1 MTRSSALITGAA
13 SGIGAAVA
21 SRFVQRG
28 YHVIAVDRTAE
39 LAEQAAALIGP
50 DSTAVGC
57 DLTDDQSLAELC
69 QRISGEWRQEL
80 DVLVCNAG
88 VIIPDYV
95 AGLTPE
101 QLDLHI
107 DVMLR
112 SPIQLIRAALPE
124 FLARDRGHLMATVSL
139 GGICPLPAS
148 AAYSAA
154 KAGLR
159 AFLAALNTE
168 LWDTDVHVCGI
179 YPTAVDTPMLQH
191 EARAGGSALNFLS
204 AVRTVDDV
212 ADAYE
217 RALDKPKLETYVPF
231 HESLSARAAQWTP
244 AIIPR
249 IYPVFRRIG
258 ERGRQKYLKRIDG

>member
-1 MTRSSALITGAA
+1 MTRNSALITGAA

-21 SRFVQRG
+21 SRLARRG
-28 YHVIAVDRTAE
+28 YHIIAVDRTAE
-39 LAEQAAALIGP
+39 LAERAAAEISP

-57 DLTDDQSLAELC
+57 DLADGSSLAELC
-69 QRISGEWRQEL
+69 QRIAGEWRQEL
-80 DVLVCNAG
+80 EVLVCNAG
-88 VIIPDYV
+88 VIIPGPVEELAPSD
-95 AGLTPE
+95 
-101 QLDLHI
+101 LDVHI

-112 SPIQLIRAALPE
+112 SPVQLIRAALPA
-124 FLARDRGHLMATVSL
+124 FVSRNSGNLMATVSL

-159 AFLAALNTE
+159 AFLAALSTE
-168 LWDTDVHVCGI
+168 LWETGIHVCGI
-179 YPTAVDTPMLQH
+179 YPTAVDTPMLEH
-191 EARAGGSALNFLS
+191 EARAGGSTLNFLS
-204 AVRTVDDV
+204 AVKTVDDV

-249 IYPVFRRIG
+249 IYPAFRRLG
-258 ERGRQKYLKRIDG
+258 ERGRQRYLKRIDG

>member
-1 MTRSSALITGAA
+1 MTRSSVLITGAA
-13 SGIGAAVA
+13 SGIGAEVA
-21 SRFVQRG
+21 RRFAQRG
-28 YHVIAVDRTAE
+28 YHVIAVDRTLE
-39 LAEQAAALIGP
+39 LAEQAAADIGP
-50 DSTAVGC
+50 EATAVSC
-57 DLTDDQSLAELC
+57 DLADGQSLAELC
-69 QRISGEWRQEL
+69 ERIAGEWRQDL

-88 VIIPDYV
+88 VVIPSYV
-95 AGLTPE
+95 AGLTPDE
-101 QLDLHI
+101 LDLHI

-124 FLARDRGHLMATVSL
+124 FLARNRGHLMATVSL

-168 LWDTDVHVCGI
+168 IWDTDVHICGI

-191 EARAGGSALNFLS
+191 EARSGGSALNFLS

-217 RALDKPKLETYVPF
+217 RALEKPKLETYVPY
-231 HESLSARAAQWTP
+231 HESLSSRAAQWTP

-249 IYPVFRRIG
+249 IYPAFHKIG
-258 ERGRQKYLKRIDG
+258 ERGRQKYLKRIDD

>member
-1 MTRSSALITGAA
+1 MTRSSVLITGAA
-13 SGIGAAVA
+13 SGIGAEVA
-21 SRFVQRG
+21 RRFAQRG
-28 YHVIAVDRTAE
+28 YHVIAVDRTLE
-39 LAEQAAALIGP
+39 LAEQAAADIGP
-50 DSTAVGC
+50 EATAVSC
-57 DLTDDQSLAELC
+57 DLADGQSLAELC
-69 QRISGEWRQEL
+69 ERIAGEWRQDL

-88 VIIPDYV
+88 VVIPSYV
-95 AGLTPE
+95 AGLTPDE
-101 QLDLHI
+101 LDLHI

-124 FLARDRGHLMATVSL
+124 FLARNRGHLMATVSL

-168 LWDTDVHVCGI
+168 IWDTDVHICGI

-191 EARAGGSALNFLS
+191 EARSGGSALNFLS

-217 RALDKPKLETYVPF
+217 RALDKPKLETYVPY
-231 HESLSARAAQWTP
+231 HESLSSRAALWTP

-249 IYPVFRRIG
+249 IYPAFHKIG
-258 ERGRQKYLKRIDG
+258 ERGRQKYLKRIDD

>member
-1 MTRSSALITGAA
+1 MTRSSVLISGAA

-21 SRFVQRG
+21 RRFAQRD
-28 YHVIAVDRTAE
+28 YHVIAVDRTEE
-39 LAEQAAALIGP
+39 LAEQAAADIGP

-57 DLTDDQSLAELC
+57 DLADGQSLAELC
-69 QRISGEWRQEL
+69 ERVGGEWRQEL

-88 VIIPDYV
+88 VIIPDHV
-95 AGLTPE
+95 VGLTPDE
-101 QLDLHI
+101 LDLHI

-112 SPIQLIRAALPE
+112 CPIQLIRAALPE
-124 FLARDRGHLMATVSL
+124 FLARNSGHLMATVSL

-148 AAYSAA
+148 AAYSGA

-204 AVRTVDDV
+204 AVRTVEDV

-249 IYPVFRRIG
+249 IYPAFRRIG
-258 ERGRQKYLKRIDG
+258 ERGRQKYLKRIGG

>member
-1 MTRSSALITGAA
+1 MTRSSVLITGAV
-13 SGIGAAVA
+13 SGIGAEVA
-21 SRFVQRG
+21 RRFAQRG
-28 YHVIAVDRTAE
+28 YHVIAVDRTLE
-39 LAEQAAALIGP
+39 LAEQAAADIGP
-50 DSTAVGC
+50 EATAVGC
-57 DLTDDQSLAELC
+57 DLADGQSLAELC
-69 QRISGEWRQEL
+69 ERIAGEWRQDL

-88 VIIPDYV
+88 VVIPSYV
-95 AGLTPE
+95 AGLTPDD
-101 QLDLHI
+101 LDLHI

-124 FLARDRGHLMATVSL
+124 FLARNRGHLMATVSL

-159 AFLAALNTE
+159 AFLAALNIE
-168 LWDTDVHVCGI
+168 VWDTDVHICGI

-204 AVRTVDDV
+204 AVRTVEDV
-212 ADAYE
+212 ANAYE
-217 RALDKPKLETYVPF
+217 RALDKPKLEIYVPF

-249 IYPVFRRIG
+249 IYPAFHRIG
-258 ERGRQKYLKRIDG
+258 ERGRQKYLKQTDG